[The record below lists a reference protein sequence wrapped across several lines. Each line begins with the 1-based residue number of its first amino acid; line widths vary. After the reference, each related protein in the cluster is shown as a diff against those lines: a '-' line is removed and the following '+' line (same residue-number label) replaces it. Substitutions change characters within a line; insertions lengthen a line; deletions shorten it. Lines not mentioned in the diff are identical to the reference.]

1 MILRASDPR
10 PLPASQEIGM
20 GWGSLERTATDSEVQ
35 IRVSDRG
42 RGTADDQLEKIFQ
55 PFVQLDHGYTRST
68 EGTGLGLAISRDLA
82 RAMDGDV
89 TVESTL
95 GAGSLLTLTIPR
107 VVVGQTPPAR
117 HEAMR

>member
-1 MILRASDPR
+1 VLLTLS

-20 GWGSLERTATDSEVQ
+20 GWGSLERTATDREVQ

-42 RGTADDQLEKIFQ
+42 RGTADDQLE
-55 PFVQLDHGYTRST
+55 
-68 EGTGLGLAISRDLA
+68 
-82 RAMDGDV
+82 
-89 TVESTL
+89 
-95 GAGSLLTLTIPR
+95 TIPL